1 MNEYCPFGRVLTFAR
16 DATESGRSG
25 LFFDNPFTYTGLEP
39 CALFRSCLPTFAV
52 PHLPTFPPAALLLSL
67 IEVNL
72 RYAHSN
78 FVRKLL
84 GPNYIDATLFRVKSD
99 FPNTGNQ
106 MGAVNSVLEQNLEL
120 AISRLLV
127 TRWAP

>member
-1 MNEYCPFGRVLTFAR
+1 MRFILKLETYICRSASPHIFS
-16 DATESGRSG
+16 DAS
-25 LFFDNPFTYTGLEP
+25 
-39 CALFRSCLPTFAV
+39 
-52 PHLPTFPPAALLLSL
+52 LLSL